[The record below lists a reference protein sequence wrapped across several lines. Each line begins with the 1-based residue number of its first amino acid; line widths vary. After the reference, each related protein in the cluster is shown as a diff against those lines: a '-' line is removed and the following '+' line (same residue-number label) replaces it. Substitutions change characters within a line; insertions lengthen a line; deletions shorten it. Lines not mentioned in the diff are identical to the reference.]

1 MKSPSPVVS
10 FPGEA
15 LAVEPIINVVAGCM
29 PRPLTFDAEAATIHV
44 GTAEAEKSLP
54 QGWWLPANGHPLA
67 IFVEQEIVQSPAIFR
82 VFYSLFPDEMFKIG
96 LNGKFPVNWVM
107 WKKAFSSS
115 SPWAMSRARDV
126 G

>member
-15 LAVEPIINVVAGCM
+15 LAVEPIICKILLIPFRVRLAI
-29 PRPLTFDAEAATIHV
+29 PH
-44 GTAEAEKSLP
+44 
-54 QGWWLPANGHPLA
+54 ANGQPLA

-82 VFYSLFPDEMFKIG
+82 VFYSLFPDEIFKIG

-115 SPWAMSRARDV
+115 SPWAISRARDV
-126 G
+126 E

>member
-29 PRPLTFDAEAATIHV
+29 PRPLTFVAEAVTIHV
-44 GTAEAEKSLP
+44 GTAETEKQP
-54 QGWWLPANGHPLA
+54 
-67 IFVEQEIVQSPAIFR
+67 SPGMVAARQWPPTRNIR
-82 VFYSLFPDEMFKIG
+82 RAGNSPESSDIPGILFP
-96 LNGKFPVNWVM
+96 FP
-107 WKKAFSSS
+107 
-115 SPWAMSRARDV
+115 